1 MQPNSARDQRV
12 LEIMLSIIC
21 FSLTWMLYIIQGYKM
36 VILNIFFLP
45 IVLAGFYLGR
55 YRAGIMALFCVL
67 CASVATILRLNEVT
81 VGASPLVIAMAIA
94 VWGAVLG
101 LAALLVGTLSDDR
114 AGKLKELHEAYV
126 GVVQVLSQY
135 LQSANPGLRAQS
147 TRVAELS
154 QDLAAEMN
162 LPARQIDDIRVAA
175 LLYDMGNIE
184 ITTRVIRKA
193 VDNFED
199 DMPPTTQH
207 TFHGMDLMLS
217 LGSVLRGAIPL
228 LLNQEQSAPER
239 KLVGESGAPTEIPI
253 GARIIMAA
261 RDYQNLSSQQPDGSR
276 LAPSEVVQEM
286 RQSHSG
292 NYDSQV
298 LNALE
303 RVVLRKPERMPED
316 ALFEEL
322 ELLQDTGL
330 TV

>member
-1 MQPNSARDQRV
+1 
-12 LEIMLSIIC
+12 
-21 FSLTWMLYIIQGYKM
+21 M
-36 VILNIFFLP
+36 VILNLFFLP
-45 IVLAGFYLGR
+45 VVLAGFFLGR
-55 YRAGIMALFCVL
+55 YRAGTMALFSVL
-67 CASVATILRLNEVT
+67 CASVATSLRLGDLT
-81 VGASPLVIAMAIA
+81 QGSSPLVIAMAVA

-114 AGKLKELHEAYV
+114 ASKLKELHEAYV

-135 LQSANPGLRAQS
+135 LQSANPGLREQAA
-147 TRVAELS
+147 RVAELS

-162 LPARQIDDIRVAA
+162 LPARQIDDIRVAS

-199 DMPPTTQH
+199 RMPETTQH

-239 KLVGESGAPTEIPI
+239 ELVGESGAPVEIPL
-253 GARIIMAA
+253 GARIILAA
-261 RDYQNLSSQQPDGSR
+261 RDYQNLIAQQPDGSR
-276 LAPSEVVQEM
+276 LTSSEVVGEM
-286 RQSHSG
+286 RRNRSG
-292 NYDSQV
+292 TYDSQV

-303 RVVLRKPERMPED
+303 RVVLRKPERAPED
-316 ALFEEL
+316 SLFEEL
-322 ELLQDTGL
+322 ELLHDSALGA
-330 TV
+330 